1 MAENKFQQDL
11 VKELKDLFPGCEI
24 IKNDPNYRQGIL
36 DLLILYGKKW
46 AMLEVKA
53 SDKAKFRPNQPY
65 FIKRFHK
72 MSFAAMICP
81 ENKRE
86 VLAALEKALSP
97 RRQARVS

>member
-1 MAENKFQQDL
+1 MAESKFQQKL
-11 VKELKDLFPGCEI
+11 VRELRELFPGCEI

-36 DLLILYGKKW
+36 DLLILYGKRW

-53 SDKAKFRPNQPY
+53 SADAKFQPNQPY
-65 FIKRFHK
+65 FIKRFNK

-81 ENKRE
+81 ENKGE

-97 RRQARVS
+97 RGQTRVS